1 LEKEMSM
8 KKILFVLVLVAAFL
22 VSCSMGPPIQRKSPV
37 KLPRSSPE
45 TTPRELVTIITLPA
59 IGTAEV
65 DLVTNQ
71 LVLTT
76 LRKGRGGMRARLF
89 GNYTRVLFPE
99 YVYEVVKVPLED
111 FKIYVLTMTA
121 DDYVRMVTFQLKEG
135 MLHIR

>member
-8 KKILFVLVLVAAFL
+8 KKILFVLLLVVAFL
-22 VSCSMGPPIQRKSPV
+22 ASCSTGPPIQQKSPV

-71 LVLTT
+71 LILTT
-76 LRKGRGGMRARLF
+76 LRKGRGGMRVKLF
-89 GNYTRVLFPE
+89 GNYTRVSLVD
-99 YVYEVVKVPLED
+99 YVYDVVKVPLED

-135 MLHIR
+135 KLHIR

>member
-8 KKILFVLVLVAAFL
+8 KKILFVMVLVAAFL
-22 VSCSMGPPIQRKSPV
+22 VSCSMGPPIQAKSPV

-71 LVLTT
+71 LILTT
-76 LRKGRGGMRARLF
+76 LRRGSGGMRAKLF
-89 GNYTRVLFPE
+89 ENYERVPFPE
-99 YVYEVVKVPLED
+99 YVYDVVKVPLDD

-121 DDYVRMVTFQLKEG
+121 DDYVRMVTFQLKDG
-135 MLHIR
+135 KLHIR

>member
-22 VSCSMGPPIQRKSPV
+22 VSCSMGPPIQAKSPV

-71 LVLTT
+71 LILTT
-76 LRKGRGGMRARLF
+76 LRKGRGGMRVKLF
-89 GNYTRVLFPE
+89 GNYERVPFPE
-99 YVYEVVKVPLED
+99 YIYDVVKVPLDD

-121 DDYVRMVTFQLKEG
+121 DDYVKIVTFQLKDG
-135 MLHIR
+135 KLHIR